1 MIWGWGWKKSRK
13 KLFLKVHVRGK
24 INFKRPSSRISKGI
38 AAEKI
43 NSFLIFPPSPII
55 NGWPL
60 MLPHTELMVNISESY
75 CVLNPMYSTQ
85 FKREFQFHSVN
96 PSQEYYIENHSIIL
110 NWYLNFIKRKLF
122 STGSESINH
131 LPCNFTEFNWID
143 QLHQW
148 AIDKVTIC
156 MWLSRGLAYDQ
167 NEENQLFYIG

>member
-1 MIWGWGWKKSRK
+1 ME
-13 KLFLKVHVRGK
+13 KLNPWYPGKNKFQKAFLR
-24 INFKRPSSRISKGI
+24 NFKRHCRGKKFIFDFSST
-38 AAEKI
+38 
-43 NSFLIFPPSPII
+43 PQII
-55 NGWPL
+55 NGRPL

-85 FKREFQFHSVN
+85 FKREFQFHLVN

-167 NEENQLFYIG
+167 NEEN